1 MAASAKSKTLASR
14 DDLTE
19 SSAAR
24 VQNVRLLEDKIRDE
38 IRRNDDKVAD
48 HLRKAS
54 VYEERAADSRRD
66 AVMLL
71 ERNEQ
76 LRKLL

>member
-54 VYEERAADSRRD
+54 VYEERAAGSRRD

-71 ERNEQ
+71 
-76 LRKLL
+76 